1 MHPSIGHF
9 TVVCLDT
16 WGMTT
21 SEAEGD
27 LALIKIS
34 LLFSCKCQLISIRTT
49 WFTQQKQWGLCQNKV
64 ISTLAAIQDQVTE
77 KTTVKWWILV
87 VPFSHFFRD
96 EDRHETVSMRVRSD
110 DLHLFKI
117 SILIRCSFWPCVEL
131 LLGSFTSR
139 WRDFIFL
146 SASLQF
152 LASELSYSCWQVY
165 NFPLASFQILA

>member
-16 WGMTT
+16 WAMTT

-49 WFTQQKQWGLCQNKV
+49 WFTQKKQWGLCQNKV
-64 ISTLAAIQDQVTE
+64 TSTLVAIQDQVTE
-77 KTTVKWWILV
+77 QTTVKWWILV
-87 VPFSHFFRD
+87 VPFSHFSRD
-96 EDRHETVSMRVRSD
+96 GDRHETVSMGVRSD

-117 SILIRCSFWPCVEL
+117 SILIRSSFWPCVDILRAKNHLKLMLEWKVRSNL
-131 LLGSFTSR
+131 
-139 WRDFIFL
+139 
-146 SASLQF
+146 
-152 LASELSYSCWQVY
+152 
-165 NFPLASFQILA
+165 SFQSWFWLVELKFIKTNYMCSQSTV